1 MGSELPA
8 SGISTDYWSARFS
21 TNLYFDAGTYRFY
34 VQADDEVQLWVG
46 SVQQPKLST
55 IGAPRPGE
63 MLTVDVALNVGWQY
77 VQIDFRENTGM
88 ASLFFSWTLQQPG
101 APGVPPVAPPPVQQ
115 PGPVTGSPWLAQ
127 YYDNSSLYGLPVVTF
142 AEADPSHNWG
152 QGAPMQGV
160 PVDNF
165 SARWTATLLLDGG
178 SYRVSAFADDG
189 VRVFIDNALVIN
201 EFHGF
206 VDQTYTRTLDLSA
219 GVHTVIVEYFDATGP
234 AILDYDLTRL
244 DGQTPPPVSGA
255 TATVRAFRLNVR
267 SAPNAITGTVITRIN
282 RGESYPVVAE
292 SPDGVGAAQYQ
303 RHAGLGQQPVCHDPW
318 RDAGPACA
326 IRSHADHDLQRK
338 SAQRAELD
346 LQCDQRRV
354 TANGCRSSG
363 GTCPARGGTSAIT
376 TRPAGSARHMWCS
389 IRRCGECIPVTG

>member
-1 MGSELPA
+1 M
-8 SGISTDYWSARFS
+8 
-21 TNLYFDAGTYRFY
+21 
-34 VQADDEVQLWVG
+34 QADDEVQLWVG

-63 MLTVDVALNVGWQY
+63 MLTVDVALNAGWQY

-292 SPDGVGAAQYQ
+292 SPDGVWVQLNINGT
-303 RHAGLGQQPVCHDPW
+303 LGWV
-318 RDAGPACA
+318 
-326 IRSHADHDLQRK
+326 SSLY
-338 SAQRAELD
+338 
-346 LQCDQRRV
+346 V
-354 TANGCRSSG
+354 TI
-363 GTCPARGGTSAIT
+363 RGGTPAQPAPSDPMLT
-376 TRPAGSARHMWCS
+376 TTSNVNLRSGPSLISNVINVVPYRQRVPIVGRNVSGSWWN
-389 IRRCGECIPVTG
+389 IRYNNQTGWISGAYVVLDPQVRQSDIPVTG